1 MRNEI
6 IKLEGYTDYLK
17 IKEFLLKIGETVF
30 EKLNFTENWN
40 LFGYDTSVTG
50 EWSLCPEYKETP
62 TISCE
67 DFIKKYTTQKV
78 CIHGDK
84 DRGKEVI
91 EALEEKTQSLNKNN
105 TQMENLQEKNDNQ
118 KQGEIKLPLEFD
130 LERLAGEIDEVFQ
143 ETQTKYIENSSTILS
158 SYEELLKEKTD
169 KLKEEYISETSN
181 IINNI
186 KEDLFQEFNKGR
198 SIINITI
205 GDTNVSAN
213 VDHLAHPIYE
223 KALQTLVF
231 SKKLMLV
238 GPAGTGKTFMAQ
250 EFAKALN
257 LNFYKYS
264 CSRDSSV
271 HDLMG
276 YKQPA
281 SETYLNTTFLNCYE
295 NGGIFLVDEYDAMSG
310 DMSLFFNGVADNS
323 ASISIPHR
331 DSNPIAVKHKDFYI
345 IMCGNTWGN
354 GSQDFSGRD
363 FQDMALMDRFRMCKF
378 FVDYHEP
385 LERKL
390 CDESGVEYQKI
401 SKLRL
406 SLEKIGSYLSTRN
419 IEDIANM
426 VKMGE
431 SYYSCVDTLLSSLEE
446 ADKVSVKST
455 L

>member
-1 MRNEI
+1 MRKEI
-6 IKLEGYTDYLK
+6 IQLRSEQ
-17 IKEFLLKIGETVF
+17 
-30 EKLNFTENWN
+30 
-40 LFGYDTSVTG
+40 
-50 EWSLCPEYKETP
+50 EYKEIIEFLRKKGEIVFDKLTFDNEKWCS
-62 TISCE
+62 ISWSQSISSE
-67 DFIKKYTTQKV
+67 WALQADWNDTAPKPNITFTDFIKKYSL
-78 CIHGDK
+78 
-84 DRGKEVI
+84 KE
-91 EALEEKTQSLNKNN
+91 ENQSLNKNN
-105 TQMENLQEKNDNQ
+105 KQMEKQENLEQQMDNQ
-118 KQGEIKLPLEFD
+118 NQGEVKLPLEFD
-130 LERLAGEIDEVFQ
+130 LERLAKEIDEVFQ
-143 ETQTKYIENSSTILS
+143 ETQGKYIENSSNILS
-158 SYEELLKEKTD
+158 SYQELLEEKTE
-169 KLKEEYISETSN
+169 KLKEAYFTETSR
-181 IINNI
+181 IVSNI
-186 KEDLFQEFNKGR
+186 KEDLLQEFNKGR
-198 SIINITI
+198 SIINITV
-205 GDTNVSAN
+205 GDTTVSAN

-223 KALQTLVF
+223 KALKTLVF

-250 EFAKALN
+250 EFAKSLG
-257 LNFYKYS
+257 LPFYKYS

-323 ASISIPHR
+323 TSISIPHR

-390 CDESGVEYQKI
+390 CDESGVQYYQVT
-401 SKLRL
+401 KLRE
-406 SLEKIGSYLSTRN
+406 SLQKIGSYLSTRN

-426 VKMGE
+426 VKSGE
-431 SYYSCVDTLLSSLEE
+431 CYEECIDTLLSSLEE
-446 ADKVSVKST
+446 TDKNSVKSNM
-455 L
+455 